1 MTFAAIKTMTAWCL
15 GIGLLATTGCGVYS
29 ASPGR
34 VDENIKRVAV
44 DYFENLTSQPN
55 LEIDLTNAVISSI
68 QQDNTLKVVSEED
81 ADSILTGRVTQ
92 YDLQEA
98 FLRQDLTVTEFKV
111 VITVVLT
118 FTVRST
124 GETLFSNKQFT
135 GTGNYVLDDP
145 QGTTEE
151 SARLEA
157 AEQIVRDILA
167 QVVEGW

>member
-1 MTFAAIKTMTAWCL
+1 
-15 GIGLLATTGCGVYS
+15 
-29 ASPGR
+29 
-34 VDENIKRVAV
+34 
-44 DYFENLTSQPN
+44 
-55 LEIDLTNAVISSI
+55 
-68 QQDNTLKVVSEED
+68 
-81 ADSILTGRVTQ
+81 
-92 YDLQEA
+92 
-98 FLRQDLTVTEFKV
+98 
-111 VITVVLT
+111 
-118 FTVRST
+118 VRST

>member
-135 GTGNYVLDDP
+135 GTGNYVLADSSVVP
-145 QGTTEE
+145 CG
-151 SARLEA
+151 SSRLEA